1 MASSTFQCLSTL
13 FCFEDSMLKNKILL
27 NILKD
32 LKFSFTKF
40 CCLKKVVLEKVS
52 ISENN
57 LISGEATKVLL

>member
-1 MASSTFQCLSTL
+1 
-13 FCFEDSMLKNKILL
+13 MLKNKIHP

-32 LKFSFTKF
+32 LKFPSQNF
-40 CCLKKVVLEKVS
+40 CCLKEVVLEKLS